1 MGALTGD
8 LLERSVEQLTQHSAG
23 RFFGKY
29 RGQVTDVGDPENLG
43 RIMALV
49 PSVMGAD
56 TPVGWALP
64 AFPFSGDGSGQV
76 MLPAVDAM
84 VWIEFEGGNLD
95 FPIWSG
101 GFFLPGQRPAP
112 DTKGAHVIVTPGGH
126 KLVLDDDGGSLSLEH
141 SGGAKVELTA
151 DGITLSIGGSKI
163 ELSLTAISL
172 NEGIVKVGPA
182 GVSLVGGAM
191 SLGVPPT

>member
-29 RGQVTDVGDPENLG
+29 RGQVTDVDDPDNIG

-49 PSVMGAD
+49 PSVMGGD

-64 AFPFSGDGSGQV
+64 SFPFTGDGCGHV
-76 MLPAVDAM
+76 TLPAVGAM

-95 FPIWSG
+95 FPIWTG
-101 GFFLPGQRPAP
+101 GFFLPGQRPSP
-112 DTKGAHVIVTPGGH
+112 DTNGAHVIVTQGGH
-126 KLVLDDDGGSLSLEH
+126 KLVLDDDGGSVSLEH
-141 SGGAKVELTA
+141 SGGAKIELTSSA
-151 DGITLSIGGSKI
+151 ITLSIGGSTM
-163 ELSLTAISL
+163 EMSLTAISF
-172 NEGIVKVGPA
+172 NEGIVKIGPA
-182 GVSLVGGAM
+182 GVSLVSGAM

>member
-8 LLERSVEQLTQHSAG
+8 LLERSVEQLTQHSAA

-29 RGQVTDVGDPENLG
+29 RGQVTNIDDPDKLG

-49 PSVMGAD
+49 PSVMAD
-56 TPVGWALP
+56 VPVGWALP
-64 AFPFSGDGSGQV
+64 AFPFTGEGAGHV

-101 GFFLPGQRPAP
+101 GFFLPGQRPSP
-112 DTKGAHVIVTPGGH
+112 DTNGAQVIVTQGGH
-126 KLVLDDDGGSLSLEH
+126 KLVLDDDGGSVSIEH
-141 SGGAKVELTA
+141 SGGAKIEMTMT
-151 DGITLSIGGSKI
+151 GITLSIGASKM
-163 ELSLTAISL
+163 EMSLTAISF
-172 NEGIVKVGPA
+172 NEGIVKIGPA
-182 GVSLVGGAM
+182 GVSLAGGAM
-191 SLGVPPT
+191 TLGVPPT